1 MFTQAKLI
9 MQSYIPET
17 IKKGMWFLVMHN
29 KEISVY
35 PIGYDIHHE
44 KEMEMYFQVNGYP
57 VLPHLYLVGN
67 PNVPDETSLIATP
80 EQIGWFD
87 EGKHSE
93 DLSDITLK
101 EINNILDNDGWC
113 LVEMEEELLDDDEV
127 QEDYINVVPVVFQ
140 NKVTI
145 RYENVVDD
153 DNDEEEEQFDDDDPP
168 LCGNCNGSGEGS
180 HDGAICSVCGGSGVI
195 EDERSDDYDFDDDF
209 DDDRYDD
216 VDWDHYPHYDF

>member
-1 MFTQAKLI
+1 MLFR
-9 MQSYIPET
+9 S
-17 IKKGMWFLVMHN
+17 
-29 KEISVY
+29 
-35 PIGYDIHHE
+35 
-44 KEMEMYFQVNGYP
+44 
-57 VLPHLYLVGN
+57 
-67 PNVPDETSLIATP
+67 
-80 EQIGWFD
+80 
-87 EGKHSE
+87 
-93 DLSDITLK
+93 
-101 EINNILDNDGWC
+101 
-113 LVEMEEELLDDDEV
+113 
-127 QEDYINVVPVVFQ
+127 VFQ